1 MTSLEARTGG
11 RILVDQ
17 LRIQGCDRIFTVP
30 GESFLAVLDAL
41 HDTPE
46 IDTIVCRQEGGVA
59 YMADADGK
67 MTGRPGIAFV
77 TRGPGATNAS
87 AGVHVAFQDSTPM
100 ILFIGDVAR
109 GDRDREGFQEIDFP
123 AFFAPIAK
131 WAARIEDARRIPE
144 YVARA
149 YRVATAGRPGPVVLA
164 LPEDMLRDEVEVAD
178 RPCIPPLAE
187 EPDPGAVQ
195 AMFEL
200 LKEAADPV
208 AIVGGADWSPRASH
222 HFANFAFRYGIPVA
236 AAFRRQD
243 AICNTCQVYAGQ
255 LGYGPNPKLQQRI
268 RDADLILAVGPR
280 LGEAT
285 TDGYTLITPDHPG
298 QTLVHVHPD
307 PNELGRVYHADLP
320 ICADMG
326 EFAEMVDEWIDPD
339 LVRFSCGEEAH
350 AEWLEWSEPK
360 PRDGVKLDLGP
371 CVAAMREKLPDNT
384 IICNGAGNFSGW
396 WHRYWRYGPMPTQ
409 LAPTSG
415 TMGYGLPA
423 AVAAALRFKD
433 RPVVCVAGDGDFLM
447 NGQELAT
454 AAQYGADLLVIL
466 VDNSQLRHHPH
477 APGARISGADQRDRA
492 QEPRLRGARPR
503 LRRLGGNGRD
513 HRGFHARARRGAEA
527 QRHPP
532 PPLQDRR
539 RADQQRD
546 DGFAVEGTVEGL
558 AILPQISGG
567 GGPHVVRW
575 RGLSALEEVP
585 STSFA
590 GAPPLQMQG
599 RIIKARTDRSRLRP
613 AAARPAAE

>member
-1 MTSLEARTGG
+1 MATRNGG

-17 LRIQGCDRIFTVP
+17 LKIQGCDRIFTVP

-46 IDTIVCRQEGGVA
+46 IDLVVCRQEGGVA

-67 MTGRPGIAFV
+67 MTGRPGVAFV

-87 AGVHVAFQDSTPM
+87 GGVHVAFQDSTPM

-123 AFFAPIAK
+123 AFFGPVAK

-164 LPEDMLRDEVEVAD
+164 LPEDMLREEADVPD
-178 RPCIPPLAE
+178 RPPVPPLAE
-187 EPDPGAVQ
+187 EPDPGAIQ

-200 LKEAADPV
+200 LKEAAAPV
-208 AIVGGADWSPRASH
+208 AIVGGADWSPRSAH
-222 HFANFAFRYGIPVA
+222 HFANFAYRYGIPVA

-243 AICNTCQVYAGQ
+243 AIDNKSGVYAGQ

-268 RDADLILAVGPR
+268 RDADLILAVGAR

-285 TDGYTLITPDHPG
+285 TDGYTLVAPDHPG

-326 EFAEMVDEWIDPD
+326 EFAEMLDEWIDPE
-339 LVRFSCGEEAH
+339 LVPFSAGKQAH
-350 AEWLEWSEPK
+350 EEWLEWSEPK
-360 PRDGVKLDLGP
+360 PRKGVNLDLGP
-371 CVAAMREKLPDNT
+371 CVAAMRARLPETT
-384 IICNGAGNFSGW
+384 IVCNGAGNFSGW

-423 AVAAALRFKD
+423 AVAAALRFRD

-454 AAQYGADLLVIL
+454 AAQYGADLLVI
-466 VDNSQLRHHPH
+466 VADNASYGTIRMHQERDYPK
-477 APGARISGADQRDRA
+477 RISGTDLKNPDFAALTRA
-492 QEPRLRGARPR
+492 YGGWAETVERTEDFAPALDKALKRKGIRLIHCKTDVEQITNATTIAKLRGKAK
-503 LRRLGGNGRD
+503 GR
-513 HRGFHARARRGAEA
+513 
-527 QRHPP
+527 
-532 PPLQDRR
+532 
-539 RADQQRD
+539 
-546 DGFAVEGTVEGL
+546 
-558 AILPQISGG
+558 
-567 GGPHVVRW
+567 
-575 RGLSALEEVP
+575 
-585 STSFA
+585 
-590 GAPPLQMQG
+590 
-599 RIIKARTDRSRLRP
+599 
-613 AAARPAAE
+613 